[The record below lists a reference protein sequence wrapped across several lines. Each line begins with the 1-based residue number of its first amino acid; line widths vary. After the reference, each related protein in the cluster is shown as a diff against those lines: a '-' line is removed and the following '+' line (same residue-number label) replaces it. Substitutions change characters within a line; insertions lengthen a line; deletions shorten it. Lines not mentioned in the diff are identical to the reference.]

1 MVQKRVTV
9 PQLKGMKKRGEK
21 IAMLT
26 AYDYTF
32 ALLMDQ
38 AGVDVLLVGDS
49 LGMVVQGHDSTIPV
63 TLDEIIYHTK
73 PVKRAAQRAMVVA
86 DMPFLS
92 YQINPE
98 EAARNA
104 GRLMK
109 EAGADAVKLEG
120 GCKTAAAIQKMVSA
134 GIPVMGHV
142 GLEPQSS
149 KLIGGHK
156 VQGKSVESVEA
167 LLNDARVVEE
177 AGAFSIVVEAVPWQV
192 AKRITEA
199 VKIPTIGIGA
209 GPHCDGQVLVYADM
223 LGLFTS
229 FQPHF
234 VRRFAQMGNEAE
246 ETFETYCK
254 AVKSG
259 TFPSLDESYSVDDP
273 VLQALDRFDSPAQ
286 ETNRG

>member
-9 PQLKGMKKRGEK
+9 PILKGMKKRGEK

-38 AGVDVLLVGDS
+38 AGVDILLVGDS
-49 LGMVVQGHDSTIPV
+49 LGMVVQGCDTTIPV
-63 TLDEIIYHTK
+63 TLDEMIYHTK
-73 PVKRAAQRAMVVA
+73 PVKRAAQRAMVVS

-92 YQINPE
+92 YQITPE

-120 GCKTAAAIQKMVSA
+120 GRKTAAAIEKMVSA

-156 VQGKSVESVEA
+156 VQGKTAEAVEA

-177 AGAFSIVVEAVPWQV
+177 AGAFSMVIEAVPWPV
-192 AKRITEA
+192 AQRITES

-223 LGLFTS
+223 LGLFTA

-234 VRRFAQMGNEAE
+234 VRRFAQMGVEAE
-246 ETFETYCK
+246 EAFEDYCK
-254 AVKSG
+254 AVKTG
-259 TFPSLDESYSVDDP
+259 AFPSLDESYSADEPILQEMERRDP
-273 VLQALDRFDSPAQ
+273 SSPSQ
-286 ETNRG
+286 

>member
-9 PQLKGMKKRGEK
+9 PTLRGMKKRGEK

-63 TLDEIIYHTK
+63 TLEDIIYHTR

-92 YQINPE
+92 YQISPE
-98 EAARNA
+98 DATRNA
-104 GRLMK
+104 GRLLK
-109 EAGADAVKLEG
+109 EGGADAVKLEG
-120 GCKTAAAIQKMVSA
+120 GCKNAAAIKKMVSA

-149 KLIGGHK
+149 KLLGGHK
-156 VQGKSVESVEA
+156 VQGKSVEAVEA
-167 LLNDARVVEE
+167 LIEDARGVEE
-177 AGAFSIVVEAVPWQV
+177 AGAFSLVVEAVPWQV

-199 VKIPTIGIGA
+199 VSIPTIGCGA
-209 GPHCDGQVLVYADM
+209 GPYCDGQVLVFADM

-234 VRRFAQMGNEAE
+234 VRRFAQMGGEAE
-246 ETFETYCK
+246 EAFQTYCQ
-254 AVKSG
+254 AVKNG
-259 TFPSLDESYSVDDP
+259 GFPSLDESYTVDDP
-273 VLQALDRFDSPAQ
+273 VLQALEQPNSSIHNAH
-286 ETNRG
+286 RG

>member
-1 MVQKRVTV
+1 
-9 PQLKGMKKRGEK
+9 MKKRGEK

-49 LGMVVQGHDSTIPV
+49 LGMVVQGLDTTLPV

-73 PVKRAAQRAMVVA
+73 PVKRAVQRAMVVA

-92 YQINPE
+92 YQVTPE
-98 EAARNA
+98 EALRNA

-109 EAGADAVKLEG
+109 EGGADAVKLEG
-120 GCKTAAAIQKMVSA
+120 GRKTAPAVRKMVSA

-149 KLIGGHK
+149 KMLGGYK
-156 VQGKSVESVEA
+156 VQGKSVEAVDV
-167 LLNDARVVEE
+167 LLEDARILEE
-177 AGAFSIVVEAVPWQV
+177 AGVFSLVIEAVPWQV
-192 AKRITEA
+192 ARQISQSIN
-199 VKIPTIGIGA
+199 IPTIGIGA
-209 GPHCDGQVLVYADM
+209 GPHCDGQVLVFADM
-223 LGLFTS
+223 LGLFTA

-234 VRRFAQMGNEAE
+234 VRRFAQMGSEAE
-246 ETFETYCK
+246 EAFQSYCQ
-254 AVKSG
+254 AVKKG
-259 TFPSLDESYSVDDP
+259 AFPSLDESYSVDDP
-273 VLQALDRFDSPAQ
+273 VLKELERRKSTSHEP
-286 ETNRG
+286 NRG